1 MLQHFDNYIVKLPPS
16 VNHKYHVSKQE
27 SLTVHPIS
35 NFISYEKFSN
45 DHKAFLTTITF
56 SDEPK
61 NFKQASLD
69 EHWRASMQQEIK
81 SLKKNGTWTFTN
93 LPKGKQTIDSKWVYK
108 VIYKPN
114 GEVEQYKV
122 RLVTKEFSQLE
133 GIDYH
138 DMFAP
143 VTKLVTVRTLLAIS
157 TKKN

>member
-1 MLQHFDNYIVKLPPS
+1 
-16 VNHKYHVSKQE
+16 
-27 SLTVHPIS
+27 
-35 NFISYEKFSN
+35 
-45 DHKAFLTTITF
+45 
-56 SDEPK
+56 
-61 NFKQASLD
+61 
-69 EHWRASMQQEIK
+69 MQQEIK

-108 VIYKPN
+108 VKYKPN

-143 VTKLVTVRTLLAIS
+143 VTKLVTVRTLLAIA